1 MGSRPPLTPSTWTGR
16 APRFT
21 DVIVL
26 LAMYSAPFARLP
38 CSWMT
43 RTTVVEALAIVLLDE
58 LPVWRKHNMRI
69 TQMTWGTAMHR
80 PHAPSGTPP
89 NPSVRSVSRQTQA
102 FCKLLAARKAQAE
115 LSMCLFLR
123 HHIALDVTPAN
134 ALAIVAG
141 TEEDHGRPEPLP
153 DADGRDLERGFTRS
167 HAQSLRPDDA
177 TSGDA
182 SSFDDN
188 HERRLGMRPRHA
200 AGGQQQAAGSRKKYT
215 CPVKLEN
222 INYAGSLRR
231 GRFPTVDPKVGPR
244 SSRYASRPRAQE
256 DRRFQP
262 LYVTRVPWPSSCAM
276 LSLSPLCSALAH
288 AECTRSCPS
297 QTNVHSPV

>member
-1 MGSRPPLTPSTWTGR
+1 MQQPNAAGWQYEPTKGELKQ
-16 APRFT
+16 
-21 DVIVL
+21 
-26 LAMYSAPFARLP
+26 LAKLYEQRRTAGEPAERLA
-38 CSWMT
+38 
-43 RTTVVEALAIVLLDE
+43 V
-58 LPVWRKHNMRI
+58 
-69 TQMTWGTAMHR
+69 
-80 PHAPSGTPP
+80 
-89 NPSVRSVSRQTQA
+89 
-102 FCKLLAARKAQAE
+102 
-115 LSMCLFLR
+115 
-123 HHIALDVTPAN
+123 
-134 ALAIVAG
+134 
-141 TEEDHGRPEPLP
+141 
-153 DADGRDLERGFTRS
+153 
-167 HAQSLRPDDA
+167 PDDA

-188 HERRLGMRPRHA
+188 HERRLGMCARVTPPVANSR
-200 AGGQQQAAGSRKKYT
+200 QQAAGGKKYT